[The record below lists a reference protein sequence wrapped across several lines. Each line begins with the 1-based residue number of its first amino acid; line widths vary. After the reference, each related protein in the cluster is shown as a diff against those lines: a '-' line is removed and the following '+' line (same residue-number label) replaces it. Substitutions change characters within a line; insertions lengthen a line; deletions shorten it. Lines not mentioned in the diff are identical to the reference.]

1 MNQQGTQPVQEF
13 RAKGITAAIWRQDRE
28 EGGRVFST
36 HSIRIRKRYRNKQT
50 GDWCDTDYLFVDD
63 LPALRLVAEKAYE
76 FIALTQSQT
85 DSDQPVVA

>member
-50 GDWCDTDYLFVDD
+50 GEWCDTDCLFADD
-63 LPALRLVAEKAYE
+63 LPPVRLVVDKAYE
-76 FIALTQSQT
+76 FIALKQSEP
-85 DSDQPVVA
+85 DSG